1 MSNADAD
8 DNDNDDNT
16 EEDNNTD
23 NSKKKN
29 NNDNNDGNIDYQS
42 PNNIPN
48 AKPVKKTQNHK
59 QEKRLELHEFCQK
72 TLGSGN
78 LREAVRLPK
87 GEDFNEWLAVNSVDF
102 FNEISLLYGCVSE
115 YCTDK
120 SCAIMSAGPKY
131 EYLWMDGVK
140 YTKPHKCSA
149 PEYIDL
155 LMTWVEDQINDPAI
169 FPIEDAKPF
178 PNNFR
183 SIVKTIL
190 KRLFRV
196 YAHIYYSHFSKIVSL
211 GEEPHLNTCFKHFY
225 YFITEFQLVP
235 TSEMNPLQDLINN
248 LTNEEE
254 NPSPQ
259 EEKKD

>member
-1 MSNADAD
+1 MSN
-8 DNDNDDNT
+8 
-16 EEDNNTD
+16 EEDNGDEVGD
-23 NSKKKN
+23 NP
-29 NNDNNDGNIDYQS
+29 DDGNKGGDDGGYEHQPAS
-42 PNNIPN
+42 NIAN

-59 QEKRLELHEFCQK
+59 QEKRLELHEYCQA
-72 TLGSGN
+72 TLGAGN

-115 YCTDK
+115 YCTEK

-140 YTKPHKCSA
+140 YKKPHKCSA

-169 FPIEDAKPF
+169 FPVDDGVPF

-183 SIVKTIL
+183 TIIKTIL

-196 YAHIYYSHFSKIVSL
+196 YAHIYHHHINKMIAL
-211 GEEPHLNTCFKHFY
+211 DCEAHLNSCFKHFV
-225 YFITEFQLVP
+225 YFVKEFQLVD
-235 TSEMNPLQDLINN
+235 EKELAPLADTIKFLMTKDAQKGPKYQPKYKYNN
-248 LTNEEE
+248 N
-254 NPSPQ
+254 
-259 EEKKD
+259 K